1 MPKINSIS
9 NFQQG
14 YPRRL
19 AEIPDPPKQLFF
31 RGELPDDTH
40 KFVAIIGTRKPTRYG
55 VEVTQNLARKLAERG
70 VVIVSG
76 LALGVDAIA
85 HRGALVG
92 NGLTI
97 AVFAH
102 GVDQISPRTN
112 EQLGLE
118 IEKTGALLSEYEPG
132 IPVQHRAVFL
142 ERNRIVSGLSDAV
155 IVTEASL
162 RSGTSNTV
170 ASALQQGRD
179 VYAVPGP
186 ITSPMSQ
193 GCNYLIAQGATPI
206 VDIDAFVDQFIP
218 NRASNTQP
226 TLAYSNEEEAILN
239 LIKQGLRDGDEIH
252 AKSQLDA
259 GLFAETLTMLE
270 LRGAIRPLGAN
281 QWSL

>member
-1 MPKINSIS
+1 MIKINSIS
-9 NFQQG
+9 TSEKGF
-14 YPRRL
+14 PSRL
-19 AEIPDPPKQLFF
+19 TQIPDAPKQLFY
-31 RGELPDDTH
+31 RGKLPDDAR
-40 KFVAIIGTRKPTRYG
+40 KSVAIIGTRKPTRYG
-55 VEVTQNLARKLAERG
+55 VEITQLLARRLAERG

-76 LALGVDAIA
+76 LALGVDALA
-85 HRGALVG
+85 HRGALDG
-92 NGLTI
+92 KGTTL

-102 GVDQISPRTN
+102 GVDHISPRTN

-118 IEKTGALLSEYEPG
+118 IEKTGALISEYTPG
-132 IPVQHRAVFL
+132 THVPYKAAFL

-170 ASALQQGRD
+170 ARALEQGKD

-186 ITSPMSQ
+186 ITSPMSR
-193 GCNYLIAQGATPI
+193 GCNQLIAQGATPI
-206 VDIDAFVDQFIP
+206 VDIDAFVDQFAP
-218 NRASNTQP
+218 VDATVQP
-226 TLAYSNEEEAILN
+226 TLAYSSAEESILN
-239 LIKQGLRDGDEIH
+239 LIKLGLRDGDEIH

-259 GLFAETLTMLE
+259 GLFAQTLTMLE

>member
-1 MPKINSIS
+1 MGKINSIS
-9 NFQQG
+9 IFQQR
-14 YPRRL
+14 YPQRL
-19 AEIPDPPKQLFF
+19 KEIATVPKQLYF
-31 RGELPDDTH
+31 RGKLPDDSR

-55 VEVTQNLARKLAERG
+55 VEVTQNLARRLAERG

-76 LALGVDAIA
+76 LALGVDALA
-85 HRGALVG
+85 HRGALDG
-92 NGLTI
+92 KGLTI

-102 GVDQISPRTN
+102 GVDDISPRTN
-112 EQLGLE
+112 YQLGLE
-118 IEKTGALLSEYEPG
+118 IEKTGALISEYKPG
-132 IPVQHRAVFL
+132 TAVPYKAAFL

-170 ASALQQGRD
+170 ANALQQGRD

-193 GCNYLIAQGATPI
+193 GCNHLIAQGATPI
-206 VDIDAFVDQFIP
+206 VDIDAFVDQFAP
-218 NRASNTQP
+218 VHADAQP
-226 TLAYSNEEEAILN
+226 TLAYSSSEETILN
-239 LIKQGLRDGDEIH
+239 LIRQGLRDGDEIH

-270 LRGAIRPLGAN
+270 LRGAIKPLGAN

>member
-1 MPKINSIS
+1 MIKINSIS
-9 NFQQG
+9 ISKQG

-19 AEIPDPPKQLFF
+19 KNIPGAPRELFY
-31 RGELPDDTH
+31 RGELPDDSR
-40 KFVAIIGTRKPTRYG
+40 KYVAIIGTRKPTRYG
-55 VEVTQNLARKLAERG
+55 VEVTQQLARKLAERG

-76 LALGVDAIA
+76 LALGIDALA
-85 HRGALVG
+85 HRGALDG

-102 GVDQISPRTN
+102 GVEQISPRTN

-132 IPVQHRAVFL
+132 MPLQHRAAFL

-162 RSGTSNTV
+162 RSGTANTV
-170 ASALQQGRD
+170 SHALEQGKD
-179 VYAVPGP
+179 IYAVPGP
-186 ITSPMSQ
+186 ITSPMSR
-193 GCNYLIAQGATPI
+193 GCNQLIAQGATPI
-206 VDIDAFVDQFIP
+206 VDIDAFVDQFAPVDTAI
-218 NRASNTQP
+218 QP
-226 TLAYSNEEEAILN
+226 TLAYSSAEEAILN

-252 AKSQLDA
+252 AKSQLNA

>member
-1 MPKINSIS
+1 MGKINSIS
-9 NFQQG
+9 VSEQG

-19 AEIPDPPKQLFF
+19 NSIHNAPKQLFY
-31 RGELPDDTH
+31 RGKLPDDNR

-55 VEVTQNLARKLAERG
+55 IEITQSLARKLAERG

-76 LALGVDAIA
+76 LALGIDALA
-85 HRGALVG
+85 HRGALDG
-92 NGLTI
+92 KGLTV

-102 GVDQISPRTN
+102 GVDDISPRTN
-112 EQLGLE
+112 YQLGLE
-118 IEKTGALLSEYEPG
+118 IEKTGALISEYEPG
-132 IPVQHRAVFL
+132 VPVQHRAAFL

-170 ASALQQGRD
+170 AHALQQGRD

-193 GCNYLIAQGATPI
+193 GCNHLIAQGATPI
-206 VDIDAFVDQFIP
+206 VDIDAFVDQFAP
-218 NRASNTQP
+218 NRDAQTQP
-226 TLAYSNEEEAILN
+226 TLAYSGEEEVILN
-239 LIKQGLRDGDEIH
+239 LIRQGMRDGDEIH

-270 LRGAIRPLGAN
+270 LRGAIKPLGAN

>member
-9 NFQQG
+9 ISEQG

-19 AEIPDPPKQLFF
+19 SNIADAPRQLFF
-31 RGELPDDTH
+31 RGNLPDDTR

-76 LALGVDAIA
+76 LALGVDALA
-85 HRGALVG
+85 HRGALDG
-92 NGLTI
+92 KGLTV

-102 GVDQISPRTN
+102 GVDDISPRTN
-112 EQLGLE
+112 YQLGLE

-132 IPVQHRAVFL
+132 MPVQHRAAFL

-170 ASALQQGRD
+170 AHALQQGRD

-193 GCNYLIAQGATPI
+193 GCNHLIAQGATPI
-206 VDIDAFVDQFIP
+206 TDIDAFVDEFVP
-218 NRASNTQP
+218 MHTEMQP
-226 TLAYSNEEEAILN
+226 TLAYNSEEETILN
-239 LIKQGLRDGDEIH
+239 LIRQGLRDGDEIH
-252 AKSQLDA
+252 AKSQLSA

-270 LRGAIRPLGAN
+270 LRGAIKPLGAN